1 MYVSTV
7 KPAQLPKPGTHVES
21 FLVKYDPASR
31 LKCTATL
38 IIDDIQYSRKS
49 CHDEYEFRTVSFMI
63 SCCTLHFITQ
73 NYNTYNCNFPNTTNR
88 LLYYPSLR
96 AIYHTE
102 SVGSCDQPRPFPGSF
117 LNKSEEPG
125 NEVD

>member
-7 KPAQLPKPGTHVES
+7 KPAQLPKPGAHMES

-31 LKCTATL
+31 LKCTTTL

-49 CHDEYEFRTVSFMI
+49 CHDEYEFRTVSFTI
-63 SCCTLHFITQ
+63 SGCTLHFINR
-73 NYNTYNCNFPNTTNR
+73 NYNTYNSNFPNTTNR

-102 SVGSCDQPRPFPGSF
+102 PAGSCDQPRPFPGSF
-117 LNKSEEPG
+117 LNKREEPG